1 MHIMD
6 KNAGFHMKAVGGGG
20 TRGVAAGTGD
30 NTEDVGAIVDMQAQE
45 GLMSGAIVV
54 AGSTTLTATNVLDI
68 NDVKIEHGDA
78 ANLSDKADF
87 IAGLNAKTSYAA
99 VALGG
104 GGGTTEVFVIKQ
116 NIDLTGVKRYWRV
129 SIKPDLDAGATD
141 VFEIGYCVVAV
152 GKTAPLTYT

>member
-1 MHIMD
+1 MHVMD

-20 TRGVAAGTGD
+20 TEGVAAGTGD

-45 GLMSGAIVV
+45 GLMSGVIVV
-54 AGSTTLTATNVLDI
+54 AGSATLTDTKSIAI

-87 IAGLNAKTSYAA
+87 TDGLNTKTSYAA
-99 VALGG
+99 VKTSD
-104 GGGTTEVFVIKQ
+104 GGTTELFVIKQ
-116 NIDLTGVKRYWRV
+116 NVDLTGVKRYWRV
-129 SIKPDLDAGATD
+129 SIKPDLEHTDTD
-141 VFEIGYCVVAV
+141 VFEIGYCVIAV

>member
-30 NTEDVGAIVDMQAQE
+30 NTEDVGVIVDMQANE
-45 GLMSGAIVV
+45 DLLSGVIVV
-54 AGSTTLTATNVLDI
+54 AGSATLADGKVLDV

-78 ANLSDKADF
+78 ANLSDKADYTF
-87 IAGLNAKTSYAA
+87 GLNAKTSYAP
-99 VALGG
+99 VAT
-104 GGGTTEVFVIKQ
+104 GGTGGSTEVFEIKQ

-129 SIKPDLDAGATD
+129 SIKPDLDATGTD

-152 GKTAPLTYT
+152 GESAPLT

>member
-1 MHIMD
+1 MHVMD
-6 KNAGFHMKAVGGGG
+6 KNAGFHLKAVGGGG

-30 NTEDVGAIVDMQAQE
+30 NTEDVGTIVDMQTQE
-45 GLMSGAIVV
+45 GLMSGVIVV

-87 IAGLNAKTSYAA
+87 IDGLNVKASFAE

-104 GGGTTEVFVIKQ
+104 GGGTTEMFVIKQ
-116 NIDLTGVKRYWRV
+116 NVDLTGVKRYWRV
-129 SIKPDLDAGATD
+129 SIKPDLDAGSAD
-141 VFEIGYCVVAV
+141 VFEIGYCVIAV

>member
-6 KNAGFHMKAVGGGG
+6 KNAGFHLKAVGGGG

-45 GLMSGAIVV
+45 GLMSGVIVV
-54 AGSTTLTATNVLDI
+54 AGSATLTDLKSIAI
-68 NDVKIEHGDA
+68 NDVKIEHGDDSG
-78 ANLSDKADF
+78 LSDKADF
-87 IAGLNAKTSYAA
+87 IAGLNTKTSYAA
-99 VALGG
+99 VKTSA
-104 GGGTTEVFVIKQ
+104 GGTTELFVIKQ

-129 SIKPDLDAGATD
+129 SIKPDLEHTDTD
-141 VFEIGYCVVAV
+141 VFEIGYCVIAV